1 MLACGKTALLTRA
14 KASGQ
19 SACLF
24 SEDSVSRTDTH
35 SPRNSPSRLLVRT
48 SFHADGGCWPT
59 ARRRGNLHTLRH
71 VHECHSWCLP
81 PGDQGRKRQAT
92 QSRGALVWR
101 MRRNPDATPTT
112 KQLKLLF
119 PPGGRRRDDDSSQHP
134 TRVSLTRAGRRL
146 SWQRPWVCPGPET
159 GLVVRNMEMGT

>member
-35 SPRNSPSRLLVRT
+35 SPRNRPSRLLVRT
-48 SFHADGGCWPT
+48 SFHADCGCWPT
-59 ARRRGNLHTLRH
+59 ARHPGNLHTLRR

-81 PGDQGRKRQAT
+81 PGDQGRKWQAT
-92 QSRGALVWR
+92 QSRAALACGFV
-101 MRRNPDATPTT
+101 RRNHAATPTT
-112 KQLKLLF
+112 KFLF
-119 PPGGRRRDDDSSQHP
+119 RRRDNDSSQRP
-134 TRVSLTRAGRRL
+134 TTVSLTRAGRRS
-146 SWQRPWVCPGPET
+146 SWQRPCPCRGPET
-159 GLVVRNMEMGT
+159 VCGLGAELLHLIDRKRV